1 MLILQCRALVSITRQ
16 RVPYVT
22 HSGGIS
28 GIVHLK
34 QNAVSNQQNS
44 SNLQG
49 DFPSIH
55 LNLSNRINTSVLHQS
70 SNPSQQQST
79 NRQASS
85 QPQFK
90 NTGGLRRLPVVPRG
104 EDLIRRAERAA
115 WKVQPD
121 KSVKNAK
128 LRVKK
133 QAAETLDAISKEL
146 CVPLKQSIQGYKA
159 QIRNLHPFER
169 VVTDLTVRSRQ
180 KKDGLTMQ
188 DVLVRT

>member
-28 GIVHLK
+28 GIVHSK
-34 QNAVSNQQNS
+34 QNAVSQQENS
-44 SNLQG
+44 RQG

>member
-34 QNAVSNQQNS
+34 QNAVSQQENS
-44 SNLQG
+44 RQG

-115 WKVQPD
+115 WKVQSD

>member
-28 GIVHLK
+28 GIVHSK
-34 QNAVSNQQNS
+34 QNAVSQQENS
-44 SNLQG
+44 SNRQG

-55 LNLSNRINTSVLHQS
+55 LNLSNRINTSVLRQS

-188 DVLVRT
+188 DVLVRS

>member
-28 GIVHLK
+28 GIMHSK
-34 QNAVSNQQNS
+34 QNAVSQQENS
-44 SNLQG
+44 RQG

-188 DVLVRT
+188 DVLVRS